1 MSNVIQLHQSH
12 SSITEHL
19 QQVETLMNRLALS
32 SSSHNDERGGEML
45 VEHLA
50 TGGKRIRAQ
59 LALSGAEALGVP
71 AQKVVSWA
79 AAVELLHNA
88 TLIHD
93 DIQDGD
99 ETRRGQPTVWAKH
112 GVAQAINAGD
122 LALMLPFL
130 ALPYLQTDDSTRWT
144 LSWWLAEAAAKTVRG
159 QVEELDL
166 FAKGDLSRD
175 SYFRCVSVKTGGLLS
190 LPLEG
195 ALLLAGFSASEARTV
210 GLSIQP
216 LGVVFQLQDDVL
228 DLYADKGRSIQGSDI
243 AEGKVSALVVEHVAL
258 CPFEREWLLSVLRLP
273 RESTTTEHISQVTK
287 RFEDSGALDAVL
299 KNIQTL
305 AHQLRNDPVLSAHP
319 SIHQLVINLL
329 KRIITPIQPV
339 LKQRGFEE
347 KGLRLSV
354 ENGGASVRV

>member
-1 MSNVIQLHQSH
+1 MK
-12 SSITEHL
+12 E
-19 QQVETLMNRLALS
+19 
-32 SSSHNDERGGEML
+32 GEML

-50 TGGKRIRAQ
+50 TGGKKIRAQ
-59 LALSGAEALGVP
+59 LALSGAVALVP

-166 FAKGDLSRD
+166 LAKGDLSRILF
-175 SYFRCVSVKTGGLLS
+175 SLRKWQNWRTIVFLLS
-190 LPLEG
+190 EG

-305 AHQLRNDPVLSAHP
+305 AHQLRNDPVFSAHP